1 MTPTTITWPLEPHT
15 RAKHE
20 ILKRYLG
27 AWFGIMGMNNPRIV
41 YLDGFCGPGR
51 YDGGEDGSPILAIKL
66 ALEHHQK
73 NHVQE
78 VAFIFVDEDQRRI
91 DHLNK
96 ELSIIAK
103 PQNFPVSV
111 IHNEFEYSISKI
123 LDDLEKSG
131 SRLAPTFAFI
141 DPFGYSGVP
150 YKVVERLLR
159 NQKTEVCIN
168 LSVDSINRFLS
179 HPDPHQKQLF
189 IDRFGTPEVLDIINS
204 IGDRIHQLKSL
215 YQRQLEKCAR
225 YVRFFEMKNEDNKTI
240 YYLFFATNHR
250 LGLVKMKEA
259 FWKVDPSSG
268 YKFSDATN
276 PNQLV
281 LFEEDHADILAKI
294 LGVRFHGQKVA
305 VSTALEFVEESTP
318 YLETH
323 MKKALRLLEE
333 QDQICVEPC
342 KQDGTKR
349 RSKTFPI
356 NAVISFPD

>member
-51 YDGGEDGSPILAIKL
+51 YDRGEDGSPILAIKL

-78 VAFIFVDEDQRRI
+78 VSFVFVDEDQRRI
-91 DHLNK
+91 DHLNR
-96 ELSIIAK
+96 ELSIISK
-103 PQNFPVSV
+103 PQNFHVSV
-111 IHNEFEYSISKI
+111 IPNEFENTISKI

-141 DPFGYSGVP
+141 DPFGYSGAP

-159 NQKTEVCIN
+159 NPKTEVCIN
-168 LSVDSINRFLS
+168 LAVEPINRFLF
-179 HPDPHQKQLF
+179 HPDQQQRQHFVDL
-189 IDRFGTPEVLDIINS
+189 FGTPEVLDIINS
-204 IGDRIHQLKSL
+204 RGDRIHQLKSL

-225 YVRFFEMKNEDNKTI
+225 YVRVFEMKNEDNKTI
-240 YYLFFATNHR
+240 YCLFFATYHR

-281 LFEEDHADILAKI
+281 LFEEDHADILAKM
-294 LGVRFHGQKVA
+294 LVVRFHGQKVA
-305 VSTALEFVEESTP
+305 VSTALEFGEESTP

-342 KQDGTKR
+342 KQNGKNR
-349 RSKTFPI
+349 HGKTFPKEVVVTFS
-356 NAVISFPD
+356 N

>member
-27 AWFGIMGMNNPRIV
+27 AWFGIMGPKNPRII

-51 YDGGEDGSPILAIKL
+51 YEGGEDGSPILAIKL

-78 VAFIFVDEDQRRI
+78 VSFVFVDEDQRRI
-91 DHLNK
+91 DHLNQ
-96 ELSIIAK
+96 ELSIISK
-103 PQNFPVSV
+103 PQNFHVSV
-111 IHNEFEYSISKI
+111 IPNEFENTISKI

-141 DPFGYSGVP
+141 DPFGYSGAP
-150 YKVVERLLR
+150 YKLVERLLR

-189 IDRFGTPEVLDIINS
+189 IDRFGTSEVLDIINS
-204 IGDRIHQLKSL
+204 NNDRIHHLKTL

-225 YVRFFEMKNEDNKTI
+225 YVRFFEMKNSENRVI

-259 FWKVDPSSG
+259 FWKVDPLSG

-281 LFEEDHADILAKI
+281 LFEEDHADTLAKS
-294 LGVRFHGQKVA
+294 LDLQFHGRKVA
-305 VSTALEFVEESTP
+305 VSTVLEFVEENTP

-333 QDQICVEPC
+333 QDHICVEPC
-342 KQDGTKR
+342 KQNGKNR
-349 RSKTFPI
+349 HGKTFPKE
-356 NAVISFPD
+356 VVVSFAD